1 MKQRIIKFNSL
12 TLGVGVILF
21 LIHQFLIQ
29 SYDLKLSF
37 SLISIYLFFVISAII
52 IITGLEL
59 LFKFSPATTGYAFLV
74 SVFLKMGLFTLIF
87 FAGGLAEAS
96 LGKADKISILLPLFT
111 FMTIE
116 TLVVVSRLKGVL
128 TLGKELDE
136 SKK

>member
-1 MKQRIIKFNSL
+1 MKKRIIKFNLL
-12 TLGVGVILF
+12 TLSIGVLLF
-21 LIHQFLIQ
+21 LLHEFLIE
-29 SYDLKLSF
+29 SFGLKLSF
-37 SLISIYLFFVISAII
+37 SLLSIYLFFVISAVI

-59 LFKFSPATTGYAFLV
+59 LFNYSPASTGYAFLV

-111 FMTIE
+111 FMTVE
-116 TLVVVSRLKGVL
+116 TLAVVSRLKGVL
-128 TLGKELDE
+128 TLGKEADE